1 MQIQPLR
8 TVDIVQHGC
17 YVNRTSCVLQAINK
31 YNANVVV
38 NMYTAIQR
46 VLIIKT
52 KSDFDCMV
60 TVILF

>member
-31 YNANVVV
+31 YNANVLLCL
-38 NMYTAIQR
+38 TCIL
-46 VLIIKT
+46 LI
-52 KSDFDCMV
+52 FNV
-60 TVILF
+60 Y